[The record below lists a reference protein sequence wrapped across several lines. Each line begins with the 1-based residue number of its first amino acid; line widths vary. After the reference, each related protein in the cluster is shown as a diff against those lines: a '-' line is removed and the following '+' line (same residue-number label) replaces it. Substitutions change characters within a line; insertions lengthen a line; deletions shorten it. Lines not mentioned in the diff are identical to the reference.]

1 MKGMGTKDQM
11 LIRLL
16 VSRMDI
22 DLPQIKVAYKNLYK
36 KELVDDIKSETSGDY
51 KKMLVDMVS

>member
-1 MKGMGTKDQM
+1 
-11 LIRLL
+11 
-16 VSRMDI
+16 MDI

>member
-1 MKGMGTKDQM
+1 MKGIGTKDQM

>member
-1 MKGMGTKDQM
+1 MKGSGTKDQM

>member
-1 MKGMGTKDQM
+1 MKGIGTKDQM

-36 KELVDDIKSETSGDY
+36 KDETSGDY